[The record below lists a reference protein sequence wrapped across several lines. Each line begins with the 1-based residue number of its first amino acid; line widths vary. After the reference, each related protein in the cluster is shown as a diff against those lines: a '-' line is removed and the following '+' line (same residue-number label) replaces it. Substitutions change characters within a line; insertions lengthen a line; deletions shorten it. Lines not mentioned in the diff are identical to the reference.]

1 MRFDRS
7 TIMYHNQINNVK
19 VMKPFVLRD
28 GLMFAAQYEALSHL
42 DIDGL
47 MTMLSPVLSGA
58 LIAIVT
64 HGCGKQFVIEY

>member
-1 MRFDRS
+1 
-7 TIMYHNQINNVK
+7 
-19 VMKPFVLRD
+19 MKPFVIRD